1 MILYAGAFGVNLAIL
16 ILVVFSRDSEIRL
29 GLIGLFCGVLLL
41 NLRKIDDL
49 EVIPSSI
56 LVNFVSIPILIWT
69 TLIVTLLAKILLSRA
84 QTLQNLRRESTYRKR
99 K

>member
-16 ILVVFSRDSEIRL
+16 ILVALSRDSEIRL

-69 TLIVTLLAKILLSRA
+69 TLIVTLLAKILFSRA